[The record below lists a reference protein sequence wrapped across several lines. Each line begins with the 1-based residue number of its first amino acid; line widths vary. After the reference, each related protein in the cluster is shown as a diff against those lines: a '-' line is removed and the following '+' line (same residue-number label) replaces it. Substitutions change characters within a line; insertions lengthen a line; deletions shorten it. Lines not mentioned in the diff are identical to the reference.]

1 MTTRTTSRRSLLAAA
16 VAAPA
21 GAVGASLL
29 TSTPAAA
36 STPSGAHAVVDW
48 ADIALAAGVTAF
60 TGETPQARVVS
71 IAGTEYLQLRG
82 RITCDFAVDSPL
94 GTLPATIRPPKTTR
108 GVCPRNNNTGIN
120 STRVEAETSGRIM
133 VYGPQAANRATWIQL
148 DSFSSVMR

>member
-16 VAAPA
+16 VAAPV

-36 STPSGAHAVVDW
+36 ATSGAHAVVDW
-48 ADIALAAGVTAF
+48 TDIALAAGVTAYA
-60 TGETPQARVVS
+60 GETPQARVVS

-133 VYGPQAANRATWIQL
+133 VYGPQATNKATWIQL
-148 DSFSSVMR
+148 DSFSSVLR